1 MEARFELGKIVVTA
15 GVAERMGSDFL
26 FKTFIA
32 YSIERHRRGIWGDV
46 CKEDVEANEEALKDE
61 LRLMSVY
68 KDVEVPD
75 IWIITES
82 NLKITT
88 VLFPE
93 EY

>member
-1 MEARFELGKIVVTA
+1 MEAKFELGKIVVTA
-15 GVAERMGSDFL
+15 GVAERMDSDFL
-26 FKTFIA
+26 FKTFVA
-32 YSIERHRRGIWGDV
+32 YSIERHRRGIWGEL
-46 CKEDVEANEEALKDE
+46 CKEDIRANEEALKDG

-68 KDVEVPD
+68 KDVDVPD

-82 NLKITT
+82 NRKITT